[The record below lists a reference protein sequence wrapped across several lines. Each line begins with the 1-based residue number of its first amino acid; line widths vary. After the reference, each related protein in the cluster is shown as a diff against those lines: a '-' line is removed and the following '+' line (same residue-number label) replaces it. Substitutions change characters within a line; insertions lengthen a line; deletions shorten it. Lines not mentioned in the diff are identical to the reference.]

1 MEVENYFEII
11 EAGKSATI
19 STVDGFNLDFVNIAL
34 SRTNDL
40 QNKVTIHVVMNSN
53 KYLLCVLSE
62 AAGIYQIPTNL
73 EINSDS
79 NVIFEV
85 RGKGTVTLS
94 GITYRND
101 LADEM
106 EEESE
111 GMEED
116 N

>member
-19 STVDGFNLDFVNIAL
+19 STVD
-34 SRTNDL
+34 
-40 QNKVTIHVVMNSN
+40 VTIHVVMNSN

-73 EINSDS
+73 EINSNS